1 MKEFIYP
8 EMMVHVPV
16 CTSKEAKDI
25 LIISD
30 SSQLLEV
37 EAQRHDESNI
47 KVIRCDLNE
56 ISTQDDDSYDV
67 IISEM
72 ANDATFLSHV
82 NRVLKDDGQFST
94 THNSL
99 DDTESNK
106 ALMKNLG
113 KYFKI
118 IMPYN
123 LGNHTTALLSSKEYH
138 PTADINLHRA
148 DMIDNLNYYN
158 CDVHVASFAMGNH
171 IRKEYLGIIRN

>member
-8 EMMVHVPV
+8 EMMVHIPV
-16 CTSKEAKDI
+16 CTSKEAKNI

-30 SSQLLEV
+30 SAELLET
-37 EAQRHDESNI
+37 EAARHSESCV
-47 KVIRCDLNE
+47 KVIGCNLNE
-56 ISTQDDDSYDV
+56 ISSQDSDSYDV

-72 ANDATFLSHV
+72 ASDGVFLSQI
-82 NRVLKDDGQFST
+82 NRILKDDGQFST
-94 THNSL
+94 THSSL
-99 DDTESNK
+99 DNTESNK
-106 ALMKNLG
+106 ALMKGLG

-123 LGNHTTALLSSKEYH
+123 LGNNSTALLSSKEYH

-148 DMIDNLNYYN
+148 DMLDNLNYYN